1 MPNASEVLKQVAEEN
16 ELLHN
21 LRLAEKAE
29 KEGKTLKDFVEIL
42 EARLDSRK
50 T

>member
-1 MPNASEVLKQVAEEN
+1 MPNAIEIAVKEAKEN

-29 KEGKTLKDFVEIL
+29 REGKTLKEFLEIL

>member
-1 MPNASEVLKQVAEEN
+1 MANIGEIAVKKAEEN

-29 KEGKTLKDFVEIL
+29 KEGKTLKEFLEML
-42 EARLDSRK
+42 EARLESKK